1 AGCGMSVGFR
11 SRGEGCGYELAD
23 RSTWCAVQC
32 GFFAPGWRAAWGVA
46 CGGGVVCAG
55 GQRGVGMYVGGVG
68 VVGVAASCGVA
79 QWAGGLLV
87 LPGLVAI
94 FMMLVESNA
103 FIALGM
109 LAVFTMIRF
118 RNVLKDTRDTTFILW
133 ALIIGLGVGT
143 EHFALS
149 VLGSGAIALVYLYMR
164 FTAFGARHHYDVIVS
179 MEVRETPEPM
189 EMLRTVLRRHAVR
202 VQLAAQRELGDD
214 KMNVSYRLLLRD
226 PARSRELI
234 ADLRATP
241 GVELPALFHREDES
255 EL

>member
-1 AGCGMSVGFR
+1 MNWLTDNLEPLFAG
-11 SRGEGCGYELAD
+11 D
-23 RSTWCAVQC
+23 
-32 GFFAPGWRAAWGVA
+32 FATS
-46 CGGGVVCAG
+46 AG
-55 GQRGVGMYVGGVG
+55 GPR
-68 VVGVAASCGVA
+68 VVLLVLVLSFVLGHIVAWVYM
-79 QWAGGLLV
+79 WTHAGLSYSRTFAGSLLV

-143 EHFALS
+143 QHFALAI
-149 VLGSGAIALVYLYMR
+149 LGSCAIALVYLYMR
-164 FTAFGARHHYDVIVS
+164 ITNFGSRHHYDVIVS
-179 MEVRETPEPM
+179 MEIRETVEPL
-189 EMLRTVLRRHAVR
+189 EVLRSVLRRHAAH
-202 VQLAAQRELGDD
+202 VQLASQREVGDD
-214 KMNVSYRLLLRD
+214 KMNVSYRVLLRD
-226 PARSRELI
+226 PARGRELL
-234 ADLRATP
+234 AELRATP